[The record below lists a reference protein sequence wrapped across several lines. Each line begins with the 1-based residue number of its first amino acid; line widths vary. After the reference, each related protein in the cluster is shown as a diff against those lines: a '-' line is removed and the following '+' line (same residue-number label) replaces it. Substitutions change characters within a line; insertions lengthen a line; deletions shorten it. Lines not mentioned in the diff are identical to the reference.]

1 MNRIDS
7 LNHLSLQESVCSQ
20 LFSLG
25 NQPLSLYFHVPFCE
39 AKCDYCSFYSQPY
52 QKASADFWLEEME
65 QKIPFFLNQLKP
77 ASIATIYFGGGT
89 PSLLPA
95 FYYETLFNRLIST
108 CKKLGIRFSPQE
120 VSIEANPASLSCE
133 WIKALHSLGVNR
145 LTVGVQT
152 FDQSIKKWMG
162 RCEKKGGGFFELQE
176 KLLFAHSLGI
186 KKGIDLICG
195 YPQQTWDLLLFD
207 LETALSL
214 PIEHISLYRLILE
227 DSPLAKR
234 IGAFDEKIL
243 SEGDI
248 NQLKG
253 EQFLNSNGFL
263 QYEISNFALKGCQS
277 LHNQIYWEM
286 KSSLGLGPSAVSTLN
301 YFESGRLK
309 KAIRLSVDPH
319 YQIAVEPIE
328 LPEIL
333 FERIMMGIRMNRGV
347 DLAAFKN
354 DFAATPTEV
363 FPMSCKK
370 WQEEGLLVC
379 SEKEFRLS
387 AEGRN
392 FSNLFLIDLLKE
404 REEQEKSVQRA
415 DNLL

>member
-1 MNRIDS
+1 MNRIDALKYSS
-7 LNHLSLQESVCSQ
+7 LRKSVSSQ
-20 LFSLG
+20 LLPLG

-52 QKASADFWLEEME
+52 QKESADFWLKEME
-65 QKIPFFLNQLKP
+65 EKIPFFLNQLRP
-77 ASIATIYFGGGT
+77 VSIATIYFGGGT

-108 CKKLGIRFSPQE
+108 CEQLGILFSPQE

-133 WIKALHSLGVNR
+133 WIKALQSLGFNR

-152 FDQSIKKWMG
+152 FNQNIKKWMG

-176 KLLFAHSLGI
+176 KLFFAHSLGM

-207 LETALSL
+207 LKTALSL
-214 PIEHISLYRLILE
+214 PIEHLSLYRLILE
-227 DSPLAKR
+227 DSLLAKR

-253 EQFLNSNGFL
+253 EKFLHSNGFL
-263 QYEISNFALKGCQS
+263 QYEISNFALQGYQS
-277 LHNQIYWEM
+277 LHNQIYWDM
-286 KSSLGLGPSAVSTLN
+286 KSSLGFGPSAVSTLN
-301 YFESGRLK
+301 FFESGRLK

-354 DFAATPTEV
+354 DFGNSPTEV
-363 FPMSCKK
+363 FPMSCTK
-370 WQEEGLLVC
+370 WQEEGLLVS

-387 AEGRN
+387 AEGLN

-404 REEQEKSVQRA
+404 REEEEEKRVRH
-415 DNLL
+415 